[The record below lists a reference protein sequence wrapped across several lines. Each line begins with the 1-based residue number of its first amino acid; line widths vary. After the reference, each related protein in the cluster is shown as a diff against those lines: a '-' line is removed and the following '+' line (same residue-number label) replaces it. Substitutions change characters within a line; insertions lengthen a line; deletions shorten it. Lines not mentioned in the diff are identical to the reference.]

1 MLSVALVTSS
11 FLPRV
16 GGVEEHVRQVARD
29 LHRRG
34 HRVTVWAVDQG
45 DDGPAEVDGVRVR
58 YLPCPLPAR
67 DAASLARFTRDVT
80 RAALVWRDAVR
91 ADRPDV
97 LHVHCFGP
105 NGPWAAATARWAGI
119 PLVLTSHGET
129 FADANG
135 VFDRSR
141 LLATALRRTVSRAA
155 AVTGPSRYTLDD
167 LERRFGLAPGSG
179 VVVPNGVDLDV
190 AAVGAGGAAAAEA
203 PAGLPDRYLLAVGRM
218 VRVKGFDLLLEAFSR
233 LAVGDPGLGLVLAGD
248 GPEAAALARRADD
261 LGLADRVVL
270 PGRLAPAGVAAAMHG
285 AAAVVVPSRFE
296 SFGIVVL
303 EAWRAGVPVVATTRG
318 GPPEFV
324 TDGVDG
330 VLVDPEDVPAL
341 TRALAR
347 VLGDQ
352 DAAFR
357 LGGAGARSVRDYSW
371 GRVVD
376 AYLELYGH
384 AAPAATHGLVPRA
397 ADRA

>member
-141 LLATALRRTVSRAA
+141 LLATALRRTVSRAI
-155 AVTGPSRYTLDD
+155 AVTGPSRFTLED
-167 LERRFGLAPGSG
+167 LERRFGLAAGSG
-179 VVVPNGVDLDV
+179 IVVPNGVDLHE
-190 AAVGAGGAAAAEA
+190 AGDGAATEA
-203 PAGLPDRYLLAVGRM
+203 PAGLPGRYLLAVGRM